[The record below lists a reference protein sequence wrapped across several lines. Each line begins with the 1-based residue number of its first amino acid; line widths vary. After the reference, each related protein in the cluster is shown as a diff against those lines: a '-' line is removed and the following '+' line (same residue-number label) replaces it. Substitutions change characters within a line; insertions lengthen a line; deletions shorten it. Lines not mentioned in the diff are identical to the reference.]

1 MGRHKQF
8 VPEDV
13 VDCVMDVFWNNGYA
27 ATSPRALADA
37 AGIGVSSLYNAF
49 GSKHD
54 LFLRVLRR
62 YAANELAHQIRLL
75 DEPGPVRERIRRL
88 LEAVAGRECPHR
100 RGWLAVNTAVELGGR
115 DESVACL
122 VHAMFE
128 VLEHALCQ
136 AIEEGRRSGELTA
149 GGDPA
154 ATAAV
159 VLATVS
165 GLGVL
170 AGMDSWPERVDAVIR
185 TTVANL

>member
-8 VPEDV
+8 VPDDV

-75 DEPGPVRERIRRL
+75 DEPGPVR
-88 LEAVAGRECPHR
+88 
-100 RGWLAVNTAVELGGR
+100 
-115 DESVACL
+115 
-122 VHAMFE
+122 
-128 VLEHALCQ
+128 
-136 AIEEGRRSGELTA
+136 
-149 GGDPA
+149 DPA
-154 ATAAV
+154 ASAV
-159 VLATVS
+159 AVLATVS

-170 AGMDSWPERVDAVIR
+170 AGMDAWPERVDTVIR